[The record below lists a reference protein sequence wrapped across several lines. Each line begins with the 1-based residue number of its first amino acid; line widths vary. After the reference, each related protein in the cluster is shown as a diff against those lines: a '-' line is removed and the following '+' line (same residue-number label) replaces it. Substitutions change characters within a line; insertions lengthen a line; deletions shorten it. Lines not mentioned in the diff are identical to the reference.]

1 MDGLQVPPMPPRPDA
16 AEFQPKRRRSCL
28 VVLAI
33 GVGLSLAVLL
43 SILMIGFIWPLVVG
57 FAIFGVIALQYL
69 LWGWWLG
76 RLYRTPAV
84 EDNRLPAHAFSLANL
99 MMAVFYFSIAFCL
112 LSSFPLPGTPVS
124 E

>member
-1 MDGLQVPPMPPRPDA
+1 MDGLQVPPMPERPYA
-16 AEFQPKRRRSCL
+16 ADFQPKRRSSCL

-69 LWGWWLG
+69 LWGWWFERIYRSA
-76 RLYRTPAV
+76 RLDADGAEVAGPR
-84 EDNRLPAHAFSLANL
+84 EKN
-99 MMAVFYFSIAFCL
+99 I
-112 LSSFPLPGTPVS
+112 
-124 E
+124 